1 MIKVEHITEDGEK
14 LRHIR
19 EWLKVMESEPEEYI
33 LLSTVY
39 HNLRRMLGD
48 E

>member
-1 MIKVEHITEDGEK
+1 MRVEHITKDGEIIK
-14 LRHIR
+14 HIR
-19 EWLKVMESEPEEYI
+19 EYVEIMRTEPEEYI

>member
-1 MIKVEHITEDGEK
+1 MKSDEII
-14 LRHIR
+14 LHIR
-19 EWLKVMESEPEEYI
+19 EYVKIMEDEPEEYI